1 MTGIIPIIGMCH
13 FHIVALSQVLDN
25 VDWLWVFA
33 ATPPGL
39 NAVEPGVL
47 VTEPEDVAAVGDD
60 ADSVVWLAHLALTS
74 ILERITDGR

>member
-47 VTEPEDVAAVGDD
+47 VAEPEDVAVVGDHPLQ
-60 ADSVVWLAHLALTS
+60 AAPMMGLVHLAQ
-74 ILERITDGR
+74 G